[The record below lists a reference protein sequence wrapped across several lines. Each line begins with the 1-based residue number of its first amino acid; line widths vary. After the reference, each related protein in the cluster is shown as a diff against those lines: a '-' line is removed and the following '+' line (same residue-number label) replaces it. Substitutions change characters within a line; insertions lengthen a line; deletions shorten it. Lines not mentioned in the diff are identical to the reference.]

1 MKRSPDKQLQP
12 DFDVYYLFTTLYL
25 FFLPSVIL
33 ILSIIYNVDCVLDL
47 DIFVPVLP
55 LLTAVVIFLCT
66 YLCIGFFKFPK
77 PDNLFGIYLPIIVNF
92 AWQFLLWIL
101 FNLFGDNNS
110 TLLIALLSVN
120 LYGIYETD
128 AMNLQLTQLTG
139 WIYNAAVFS
148 GFLAGERLAFFKT
161 KICRQPINRRSIR
174 LVLIGCA
181 VALLISESIWVYRRR
196 NIVKTDPAHNGY
208 GFAYENGLS
217 STNLEPYYVENE
229 DNILARLNE
238 PASYT
243 VSDPRS
249 MPVLDGA
256 EAVYPVYSAF
266 AYACYENIDRIQAYA
281 KKNRYKSFNVPMP
294 IVFNN
299 SIIAFENLLAGE
311 CDLFF
316 GAKPSQGQ
324 QEMAEKAGKEL
335 ILTPIGREAF
345 LFFVNSENPINGL
358 SSAQIRDTY
367 SGKINNWKKVGG
379 ENKRILPFQRP
390 QNSGSQTMMEYF
402 MGDAVIKQP
411 LETEYVGSMGDM
423 IVKTAN
429 YQNNEAAIGYSFRY
443 FASIMAKDTGNRSQ
457 IKYLS
462 VDGIYPDTD
471 TIQSGEYPI
480 TTELYAVSLADNP
493 NPEVKRFLQWM
504 TSTQGQKIVTDTG
517 YIALPVP

>member
-55 LLTAVVIFLCT
+55 FLTAVVIFLCT

-196 NIVKTDPAHNGY
+196 NIVKTDP
-208 GFAYENGLS
+208 
-217 STNLEPYYVENE
+217 
-229 DNILARLNE
+229 R
-238 PASYT
+238 
-243 VSDPRS
+243 
-249 MPVLDGA
+249 
-256 EAVYPVYSAF
+256 
-266 AYACYENIDRIQAYA
+266 
-281 KKNRYKSFNVPMP
+281 
-294 IVFNN
+294 
-299 SIIAFENLLAGE
+299 
-311 CDLFF
+311 
-316 GAKPSQGQ
+316 
-324 QEMAEKAGKEL
+324 
-335 ILTPIGREAF
+335 
-345 LFFVNSENPINGL
+345 VN
-358 SSAQIRDTY
+358 
-367 SGKINNWKKVGG
+367 
-379 ENKRILPFQRP
+379 
-390 QNSGSQTMMEYF
+390 M
-402 MGDAVIKQP
+402 
-411 LETEYVGSMGDM
+411 
-423 IVKTAN
+423 
-429 YQNNEAAIGYSFRY
+429 
-443 FASIMAKDTGNRSQ
+443 
-457 IKYLS
+457 
-462 VDGIYPDTD
+462 
-471 TIQSGEYPI
+471 
-480 TTELYAVSLADNP
+480 
-493 NPEVKRFLQWM
+493 
-504 TSTQGQKIVTDTG
+504 
-517 YIALPVP
+517 